1 MNMERSSHAACVA
14 QNKIYVVGGL
24 DSNRKV
30 VKSIECYDDQTDK
43 WSVVGETEVE
53 LYSHSMVAV

>member
-1 MNMERSSHAACVA
+1 MNMERRTHVACVA

-24 DSNRKV
+24 DSKSEV

-53 LYSHSMVAV
+53 LFNHSLVAV

>member
-1 MNMERSSHAACVA
+1 MNIERNCHAACVA

-24 DSNRKV
+24 DSNGKV

-43 WSVVGETEVE
+43 WSVVGETEVG
-53 LYSHSMVAV
+53 LYNHSLVAV